1 MSTFGPLLP
10 FGQIE
15 FGAADAETEATLEGG
30 RFLSEVFHDPFN
42 AIEKLKSGR
51 FVVTGKKGTGK
62 SEFVFNLVAR
72 NDPNQFV
79 KILRF
84 KNFEISAIAEELS
97 EPKTDPS
104 QQALWKWIMLCSILS
119 MLSEDHSIELDSDTR
134 HHLGLAIKRIQGF
147 TSIDGWQVQEAA
159 RKTQGK
165 IEISPF
171 KSLAKGVRS
180 SSFETRETRSSIFE
194 MIPQFENLILDIT
207 QTNRDR
213 ENMFLLCID
222 DLDEDYSG
230 TESQRS
236 NLRNLLKV
244 SKEYHTKFNFHGLR
258 FIPIILIRH
267 DILEPLNLGDANLHK
282 AISNN
287 TQKFNWFAY
296 AESIDDRPD
305 IQPLWSVL
313 TERIRWSYLKH
324 KKDGPTDLIDCNP
337 CVIHV

>member
-207 QTNRDR
+207 QTGLVRR
-213 ENMFLLCID
+213 SVEIRRSSGMF
-222 DLDEDYSG
+222 
-230 TESQRS
+230 
-236 NLRNLLKV
+236 
-244 SKEYHTKFNFHGLR
+244 FM
-258 FIPIILIRH
+258 
-267 DILEPLNLGDANLHK
+267 
-282 AISNN
+282 
-287 TQKFNWFAY
+287 
-296 AESIDDRPD
+296 
-305 IQPLWSVL
+305 
-313 TERIRWSYLKH
+313 
-324 KKDGPTDLIDCNP
+324 
-337 CVIHV
+337 